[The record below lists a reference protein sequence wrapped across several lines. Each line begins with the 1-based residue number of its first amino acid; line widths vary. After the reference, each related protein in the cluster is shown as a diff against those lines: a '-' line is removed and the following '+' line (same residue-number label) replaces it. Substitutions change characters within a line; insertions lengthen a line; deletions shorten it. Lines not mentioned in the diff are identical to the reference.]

1 MKKIIRI
8 LVFIGVMIFIAF
20 FALQKKAIPLEELK
34 SKYANAHSQFLDMDG
49 MKVHYRIEGE
59 GKPVVLIPGTGSVLQ
74 TWDGW
79 TDSLVKNHYKVIR
92 LDMPAFGLTGP
103 RKDNDYSVKMYV
115 DFLDRFLHQLGV
127 DTFALGGNSLGG
139 QIAFCYAAAHPAKV
153 TELIL
158 VDPGGFYSKEKGNG
172 AIIFKLAKIKWL
184 AAGMSKID
192 TKMIVEKTL
201 KDVYEDDSKIKK
213 EWLQMY
219 YDMSMREGNREAFS
233 ARVQQIGADVPPDV
247 TLIQIPT
254 LIQWGRQD
262 QLLDISLS
270 EHFTKIP
277 KSKLIVY
284 DGVGHSPQEEIPAL
298 SVTDVINFIQNNR
311 SKN

>member
-8 LVFIGVMIFIAF
+8 LVFIGALLIIAF
-20 FALQKKAIPLEELK
+20 FALQKKAIPLDELK
-34 SKYANAHSQFLDMDG
+34 RKYANAHSQFLEMDG

-262 QLLDISLS
+262 QLLDVSLS